1 LEKIMNGQQNGQ
13 QNGHQSAQPNVA
25 QQRGMKA
32 VFTVV
37 ERGAGKSYWTRIG
50 VGFVNNDGS
59 LNLRLDALPINGT
72 LQVREWEQPRELDR
86 RPSTDAPPRERP
98 ARDLSADSLL

>member
-1 LEKIMNGQQNGQ
+1 MNGQQGSQMNGQ
-13 QNGHQSAQPNVA
+13 QGAQQNGAPNVA

-37 ERGAGKSYWTRIG
+37 ERGGGKSYWTRIG
-50 VGFVNNDGS
+50 VGFVNSDGS

-72 LQVREWEQPRELDR
+72 LQVREWEQPRDTDR

-98 ARDLSADSLL
+98 SREISVDSLL

>member
-1 LEKIMNGQQNGQ
+1 MNGQQNGQ
-13 QNGHQSAQPNVA
+13 LNNGQPSGA

-37 ERGAGKSYWTRIG
+37 ERGGGKSYWTRIG

-72 LQVREWEQPRELDR
+72 LQVREWEQPREMDR
-86 RPSTDAPPRERP
+86 RPTPDAPSRDRSP
-98 ARDLSADSLL
+98 RDLSSDSLL